1 MSTQHSKAAAR
12 FLQNAEKAK
21 WHDATF
27 WSVRTKRDNQARQ
40 LDEWE
45 RLREAASQIKM
56 HTITHLD
63 HYIAQFA
70 EEAEKKSLKEK
81 RAEKQAAKATKK
93 KNSTSESGR
102 VGDRPYARGRSYD
115 PEHYGE

>member
-1 MSTQHSKAAAR
+1 MQNIQLPSRTLALDGFSAGFLPARSTIDSGMIFLEGELEKRDDRLRRMEAAR
-12 FLQNAEKAK
+12 EQQRKYA
-21 WHDATF
+21 
-27 WSVRTKRDNQARQ
+27 
-40 LDEWE
+40 
-45 RLREAASQIKM
+45 
-56 HTITHLD
+56 
-63 HYIAQFA
+63 A